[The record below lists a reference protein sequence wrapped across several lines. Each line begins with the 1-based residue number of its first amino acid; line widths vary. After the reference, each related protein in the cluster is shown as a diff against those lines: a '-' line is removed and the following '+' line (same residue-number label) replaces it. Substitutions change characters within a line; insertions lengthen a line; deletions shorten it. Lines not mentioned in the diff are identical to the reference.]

1 MPKPG
6 KVINSPASVVLHNSY
21 GVVIT
26 SSMPYIV
33 SIGVTGNGYP
43 LIVAR
48 SLTESAQV
56 NGTGL
61 AGERTPLA
69 VHPKKNSSFLDFA

>member
-1 MPKPG
+1 
-6 KVINSPASVVLHNSY
+6 
-21 GVVIT
+21 
-26 SSMPYIV
+26 MPYIV

-61 AGERTPLA
+61 DGERTPLPF
-69 VHPKKNSSFLDFA
+69 HPKKNSSFLDFA